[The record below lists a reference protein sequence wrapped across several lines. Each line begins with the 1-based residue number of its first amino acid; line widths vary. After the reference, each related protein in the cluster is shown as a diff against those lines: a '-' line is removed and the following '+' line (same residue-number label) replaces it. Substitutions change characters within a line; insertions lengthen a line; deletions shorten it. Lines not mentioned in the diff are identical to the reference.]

1 MKYSLVAIA
10 VLLALAGAVAS
21 QASGPQDS
29 APKLRV
35 VDEAQEYRRIRLEVE
50 ATPAPATAAYQVWFS
65 QFPFEH
71 TQDAELHSVIKVEE
85 TAGLARTPIGEAYED
100 CWSEGSP
107 IHRDASGTPVMARN
121 ARGFTCALSGMMSF
135 TDYFVA
141 VVPVNAE
148 GAPLAA
154 FPLTPIRGR
163 TEAMDLRAA
172 EPDTRPVLFALG
184 SIVLSLAIL
193 LMYLRWR
200 DLQAG
205 RASARLAHLYI
216 APAMIALA
224 ALTFYPVLYGIWL
237 SFTDASQ
244 SHLGEHAWIGFENF
258 ASILTS
264 PGTGRVGL
272 FTLIWAVAN
281 VAAHLGLGLLLA
293 IALNHPGL
301 KGRTVYRTL
310 LLLPWAIPGYIS
322 VLAWRGML
330 EPAGLLNAVLGTE
343 LDWLA
348 SPNSARTLVILVNI
362 WLGAPFMMMAL
373 SGALQSLPRETYEAA
388 EVDGVHP
395 WRQFLH
401 LTLPSLKSIVVPLSL
416 LGFIWTF
423 NMFHVIFLL
432 TRGNPYVAFGE
443 PGATDILITYVYD
456 VAFEY
461 GHYGIAAAWSVAIF
475 LMLFAFSWFYL
486 KKTRA
491 IEAIR

>member
-1 MKYSLVAIA
+1 MPYLVA
-10 VLLALAGAVAS
+10 LLTLAGVLPAQALMS
-21 QASGPQDS
+21 QAPY
-29 APKLRV
+29 PELRA
-35 VDEAQEYRRIRLEVE
+35 VDDAQAYRRIRLEVQ
-50 ATPAPATAAYQVWFS
+50 AAPTPETAAYQVWFS
-65 QFPFEH
+65 RFPFER
-71 TQDAELHSVIKVEE
+71 TQDAELHTIIKVGD
-85 TAGLARTPIGEAYED
+85 TAGLTRTPIGEAFED
-100 CWSEGSP
+100 CWSDGLP
-107 IHRDASGTPVMARN
+107 IPRDASGMPVIAGS
-121 ARGFTCALSGMMSF
+121 AGGFTCALSGMLPF
-135 TDYFVA
+135 TDYFLA
-141 VVPVNAE
+141 VVPVNAN
-148 GAPLAA
+148 GVSLAGGPL
-154 FPLTPIRGR
+154 FPIRTR
-163 TEAMDLRAA
+163 TDAPDLRPA

-193 LMYLRWR
+193 LLYLRWR

-205 RASARLAHLYI
+205 RSNARLAHLYI

-237 SFTDASQ
+237 SFTDANQ
-244 SHLGEHAWIGFENF
+244 THLGEHVWIGFKNF
-258 ASILTS
+258 GTILDS
-264 PGTGRVGL
+264 AGTARVGL

-281 VAAHLGLGLLLA
+281 VSAHLGLGLLLA

-330 EPAGLLNAVLGTE
+330 EPAGLINAVLGTE

-373 SGALQSLPRETYEAA
+373 SGALQSLPRESYEAA

-432 TRGNPYVAFGE
+432 TRGKPDVAFGE

-461 GHYGIAAAWSVAIF
+461 GNYGIAAAWSVAIF

-486 KKTRA
+486 KQTRA